1 MAKAQTKTSSTQT
14 KNVPDILQ
22 ISIDKLPGIGPTT
35 AKNLKEAGYGT
46 VEALASVPIAEL
58 CEIPGVGEK
67 TARNAANRAREILQ
81 LGLTTSA
88 EEQEFQMTKRKYI
101 TTSSNALDRLL
112 GGGIMTHAV
121 SELAGEFR
129 TGKTQLCYQLAVNV
143 QLSEEKGGLG
153 KKAAWIDTEKT
164 YFPERI
170 TSIAKAHN
178 LDPDE
183 VHKNIIYGLALNSD
197 QQEDFAK
204 QILTKVREENIGLLI
219 IDSLISHYRS
229 EFSGRGELAPR
240 QQKLGRH
247 IAFVS
252 RQVFLLGIA
261 CVVTNQV
268 QAQPDALFGGV
279 KAAGGNIVGHAMT
292 HRFMLKKHRGKE
304 RGLTVADSPLL
315 PDSSVEFMVD
325 ECGIRDIP
333 GKREKK
339 SL

>member
-1 MAKAQTKTSSTQT
+1 MAKTEKKATT
-14 KNVPDILQ
+14 DLAR

-35 AKNLKEAGYGT
+35 AKNLKGAGYGT
-46 VEALASVPIAEL
+46 VEALASAPIAEL
-58 CEIPGVGEK
+58 CDIPGIGEK
-67 TARNAANRAREILQ
+67 TARIAATRAQEILK
-81 LGLTTSA
+81 LGWTTST
-88 EEQEFQMTKRKYI
+88 EEQEFQTKKRKYV

-143 QLSEEKGGLG
+143 QLPEEQGGLG

-170 TSIAKAHN
+170 TAMAQAHK

-183 VHKNIIYGLALNSD
+183 VHDNIFYGLALNSD

-204 QILTKVREENIGLLI
+204 QILSRVRDDNIGLLI
-219 IDSLISHYRS
+219 LDSLISHYRS
-229 EFSGRGELAPR
+229 EYTGRGQLAPR

-247 IAFVS
+247 IAFVA

-268 QAQPDALFGGV
+268 QAQPDAMFGGV

-292 HRFMLKKHRGKE
+292 HRFMLKKMKGKE
-304 RGLTVADSPLL
+304 RRLTIADSPLL

-325 ECGIRDIP
+325 ECGIRDVP
-333 GKREKK
+333 GKSKTV
-339 SL
+339 SSIT